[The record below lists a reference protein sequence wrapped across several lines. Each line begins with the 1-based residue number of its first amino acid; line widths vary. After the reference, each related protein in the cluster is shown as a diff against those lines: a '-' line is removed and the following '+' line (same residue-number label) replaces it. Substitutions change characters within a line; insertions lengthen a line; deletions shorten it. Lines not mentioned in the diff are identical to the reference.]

1 MAKPNWITVNPSSG
15 IGAGMF
21 RITFAQNTSTSSR
34 SGIVTVK
41 SLSGL
46 THEIQVTQAG
56 KPTKGKITF
65 RYTTGGEIPQE
76 YVGYTLYIGLSN
88 DTFTESYADYG
99 EIESITA
106 NTMVVNFNN
115 MSLVNLDVTLSTIKS
130 DMTKTDD
137 IYFGISP
144 SDDPGAEWVPL
155 LYVTEIGSE
164 TFTSD
169 NMAVII
175 QDAFNGISTVIDAE
189 ILVTPSVTD
198 IICSWSMPSTRLLL
212 ASSTQ
217 AVLDEASVSYV
228 NFRVFADLY
237 PDGERLND
245 NSMNNIQIGQF
256 TLGQAPDGKWLSRYV
271 NVSRTNP
278 IHQFTW
284 YKEWSN
290 VALCRFTIKCD
301 NFNETDVSL
310 NENLV
315 INGKTFMQY
324 KDGGNIYFENTEGIP
339 LQKTSDGQ
347 NVNISSN
354 IPDLNFDFF
363 A

>member
-15 IGAGMF
+15 TGAGIF
-21 RITFAQNTSTSSR
+21 TITFAQNTSTSSR

-56 KPTKGKITF
+56 KATKGKITF
-65 RYTTGGEIPQE
+65 VYTGNKISEKFI
-76 YVGYTLYIGLSN
+76 GYTLYLGISN
-88 DTFTESYADYG
+88 DASSEFYAEYG
-99 EIESITA
+99 EIESITD
-106 NTMVVNFNN
+106 ND
-115 MSLVNLDVTLSTIKS
+115 LIVNLNNYGSLEENLATINS
-130 DMTKTDD
+130 DMAD
-137 IYFGISP
+137 IDELYLGVST
-144 SDDPGAEWVPL
+144 SDDPSIEWIPL
-155 LYVTEIGSE
+155 LLVNDPGDKE
-164 TFTSD
+164 FTNQ
-169 NMAVII
+169 NMAAKL
-175 QDAFNGISTVIDAE
+175 QSAFNGTNEIISSMSVA
-189 ILVTPSVTD
+189 PSEPTD
-198 IICSWSMPSTRLLL
+198 VICSWSMPSTRLLF
-212 ASSTQ
+212 ATATQ
-217 AVLDEASVSYV
+217 AVLDTASVSYV
-228 NFRVFADLY
+228 NFSVFADLY
-237 PDGERLND
+237 PDGQRLLND

-284 YKEWSN
+284 MKDWSE
-290 VALCRFTIKCD
+290 VALCRFTIKCG
-301 NFNETDVSL
+301 NFNEVDVSL

-315 INGKTFMQY
+315 INGKTFMQH
-324 KDGGNIYFENTEGIP
+324 KNGGDIYFENTEGIP

-363 A
+363 G

>member
-15 IGAGMF
+15 KGAGIF
-21 RITFAQNTSTSSR
+21 KITFAPNTSTSSR

-56 KPTKGKITF
+56 KVSKGKITF
-65 RYTTGGEIPQE
+65 IYTGNEISE
-76 YVGYTLYIGLSN
+76 KFVGYTLYLGISN
-88 DTFTESYADYG
+88 DASTEFYAKYG
-99 EIESITA
+99 RIESITA
-106 NTMVVNFNN
+106 DDLVVNFDNYY
-115 MSLVNLDVTLSTIKS
+115 SLEEDLATINGDMVDMNELYLGVST
-130 DMTKTDD
+130 
-137 IYFGISP
+137 
-144 SDDPGAEWVPL
+144 SDDPTIDWIPL
-155 LYVTEIGSE
+155 LFVNDPGNEE
-164 TFTSD
+164 FTNQ
-169 NMAVII
+169 NMAAKL
-175 QDAFNGISTVIDAE
+175 QSAFNGTNEIISSTSVA
-189 ILVTPSVTD
+189 PSEPTD
-198 IICSWSMPSTRLLL
+198 VICSWSMPSTRLLL
-212 ASSTQ
+212 AGTTQ

-237 PDGERLND
+237 PDGERLLND

-271 NVSRTNP
+271 NVSRINP

-284 YKEWSN
+284 MKDWSK
-290 VALCRFTIKCD
+290 VALCRFTIKCG
-301 NFNETDVSL
+301 NFNEVDVSL

-315 INGKTFMQY
+315 INGKTFMQH
-324 KDGGNIYFENTEGIP
+324 KNGGDIYFENTEGIP

-354 IPDLNFDFF
+354 VPDLTFDFF
-363 A
+363 G